1 MPSVSPRGAPP
12 GRKRSQ
18 PEEQERERTIQQHT
32 TPCVGVAPSKRRRSD
47 AEGDAPVQDQDQ
59 GTDLG
64 QDSGPNQEQDE
75 KLDGAPQG
83 ELFVVTV
90 RSREELQPCQDEKL
104 QAEKLDALLA
114 KEKAETETD
123 VAWGHEFAA
132 LDSLR
137 CFAMFHQDEARRQ
150 LENGVLKKLVM
161 PAAMSLRSAMAR
173 NALLCVQDL
182 ILGLQTEIA
191 SHFDAIVPI
200 LLNRACSEKQFI
212 RDLARD
218 VLDTALEASA
228 DEALLEPLLSTS
240 TMEKNAQIV
249 NVAGLYVA
257 KCIGRMDR
265 TRLRLFILETR
276 GSFFDEM
283 AAFLRC
289 KVVECKAATRR
300 TCQHTRR
307 IIGNETFVALAK
319 EKLSGSTQLDVL
331 KASEVRKAAKPGHAK
346 SSIRERMLQLKKQQ
360 QQQKKA
366 GNIHRDKRTA
376 RAKYLKSLDFFLD
389 VLAIIPLSLILPP
402 SMARCSQ
409 ESNQTVLAQARIN
422 QLRHLLTFHHVPEP
436 LQIQAVEY
444 LKRHYTDAESNDRE
458 VVKLLCPSI
467 TKDIQVELLKDMVG
481 RIPLFRGC
489 NQQFIVALTSLL
501 EMTSFPAH
509 VTLFEAGD
517 PGDYMYVVNS
527 GVLHILVNGV
537 KVREL
542 RQGSFFG
549 EVSVFSKRPRS
560 AAVVTTSYC
569 TLYRLSRFHTERV
582 LEGYPNYASQIASTI
597 DEMVNEQ
604 EGKVSEGREVRD
616 GGEEFMLTT
625 LTSSRPDTMQGF
637 YDNLAR
643 RRVSHQQ
650 ATDALSKALSN
661 LLMRRAIDFS
671 SQWRKYWLIALQV
684 HLVANCAQS
693 RFTASAFE
701 QKEFLVTRS
710 RIQQFIRSR
719 TAPPGVHQ
727 RVQSFLEFWWSSHR
741 GAIAGELLNEL
752 PEAIKR
758 PVVRSMCQPA
768 LRTLSLLAGVRTS
781 LDALEQVFIDNIR
794 FILYG
799 QGEIIYRQGDYASGL
814 FFLLEGELIIIAN
827 GGTPR
832 TLVNGGF
839 IGTAALNLSETSVS
853 YAERVTAA
861 SGCIL
866 IFVSREHLNGIHKAF
881 PSFSMAI
888 RALENRLE
896 SAKLARAQQEYS
908 GRERSWSGGQLP
920 TPSLKKLTVEMK
932 LLQHLGLESL
942 VFDPDTRSS
951 AGWELWIFGLTI
963 ALYLKV
969 ITDIMAG
976 VKDGDV
982 VRSEVIAVL
991 FEIFFAFDFYFH
1003 SRLGFY
1009 EYGNKSMDVGLI
1021 RKRFFRS
1028 RHCYCDALA
1037 LIPLYVVNWMVPLAR
1052 RHDLLSI
1059 NKLLRLMRTPTA
1071 FAKLEIDADSR
1082 EFNSKLSS
1090 LRLLLGHFHLPLA
1103 IEEQLKTYFFFQR
1116 YHTITQEH
1124 LLERCLPPSLLT
1136 EIRLVH
1142 LQPMIVKVGFLAG
1155 MEGSVTRMLV
1165 SQFVQVL
1172 TVKDQFVFRL
1182 GEEGSDMF
1190 FVFTGI
1196 IEVLVPL
1203 ETLQRRQ
1210 SNDAKLGSLGSPSRS
1225 SFRTFFHPLDPSKLQ
1240 ARSQLKKSAFHLQ
1253 WLKTIAVGTICMA
1266 LVVPYRNAFDSL
1278 ERLSPM
1284 PITERIVELTC
1295 EVLFAW
1301 DIWVNWNLKD
1311 GLESMELYEHKHRDT
1326 YQKERLW
1333 IDIIAAIPIDH
1344 FLSDFYQ
1351 SPLLCLNRCLKL
1363 FNFPHYMKEINRRSV
1378 SYEKNRLCTLWV
1390 LLFVLMHWCA
1400 CVYFALATRKADG
1413 DGNVQDWDSWTPP
1426 HLVVSWS
1433 DPSQEL
1439 LMLRFLRGIFFSF
1452 TAFIKK
1458 GKVFVPVNYADY
1470 LFTLLVDF
1478 IGLVTMA
1485 FMISEMANLYISY
1498 ISNEVEFR
1506 KNYIA
1511 VGLYLDRWNIT
1522 GQLRARSHA
1531 FLSSLW
1537 ISHRGVNY
1545 QAIFDEIPQVIHTES
1560 ILHIANLP
1568 LRAFINTVFRPF
1580 ATPHPHDR
1588 ELEALTHAIA
1598 QHLKYEGY
1606 PRDEPTSGI
1615 SSPAA

>member
-150 LENGVLKKLVM
+150 LENDVLKKLVM
-161 PAAMSLRSAMAR
+161 PAVMSLRSAMAR

-240 TMEKNAQIV
+240 TMEKNAQLV

-265 TRLRLFILETR
+265 TRLRLFVLETR

-402 SMARCSQ
+402 SVARCSQ
-409 ESNQTVLAQARIN
+409 DDVYAKHFRAIKLFKVLVATAFVAHVVACGRFAFGWSSTVAEASDVWLPLATLENESVGKQYVRTVFWSVGLLTGAFEGELPRHNAEFAFTLVVVLLGFVLFIYACATLFMLSKSESNQTVLAQARIN

-436 LQIQAVEY
+436 LQMQAVEY

-467 TKDIQVELLKDMVG
+467 TKDIQVELLKDIVG

-604 EGKVSEGREVRD
+604 E
-616 GGEEFMLTT
+616 
-625 LTSSRPDTMQGF
+625 
-637 YDNLAR
+637 
-643 RRVSHQQ
+643 
-650 ATDALSKALSN
+650 
-661 LLMRRAIDFS
+661 AIDFS

-832 TLVNGGF
+832 TLVKGGF

-866 IFVSREHLNGIHKAF
+866 IFVSREHLNGMHKAF
-881 PSFSMAI
+881 PMFSMAI

-951 AGWELWIFGLTI
+951 AGWEFWIFGLTI

-976 VKDGDV
+976 VEDGDV

-1009 EYGNKSMDVGLI
+1009 EYGNKSMDV
-1021 RKRFFRS
+1021 
-1028 RHCYCDALA
+1028 
-1037 LIPLYVVNWMVPLAR
+1037 
-1052 RHDLLSI
+1052 
-1059 NKLLRLMRTPTA
+1059 
-1071 FAKLEIDADSR
+1071 
-1082 EFNSKLSS
+1082 
-1090 LRLLLGHFHLPLA
+1090 
-1103 IEEQLKTYFFFQR
+1103 
-1116 YHTITQEH
+1116 
-1124 LLERCLPPSLLT
+1124 
-1136 EIRLVH
+1136 
-1142 LQPMIVKVGFLAG
+1142 VGFLAG

-1326 YQKERLW
+1326 YQEERLW

-1452 TAFIKK
+1452 TVFIKK

-1568 LRAFINTVFRPF
+1568 LRAFINTIFRPF

-1606 PRDEPTSGI
+1606 PRDEPTSEI